1 MMWQERCFLE
11 HNVEL
16 ASSKEIQSDPQGF
29 RRGRG
34 MGTPTW
40 ATVNFTLESL
50 KSEGESKAQTSANSL
65 LRKMNL
71 LE

>member
-1 MMWQERCFLE
+1 MAGKILLE
-11 HNVEL
+11 HHVKL
-16 ASSKEIQSDPQGF
+16 ASSKEIQSDPHGF
-29 RRGRG
+29 GRGRG

-50 KSEGESKAQTSANSL
+50 KSKRDLKAQTSANSL

>member
-1 MMWQERCFLE
+1 MWQEICFLD
-11 HNVEL
+11 HHVKL
-16 ASSKEIQSDPQGF
+16 ASSKEIQSDPQRFG
-29 RRGRG
+29 RGRG

-40 ATVNFTLESL
+40 ETVNFTLRSL
-50 KSEGESKAQTSANSL
+50 NSKSKSKAQTSANSL